1 VVGLVAECG
10 PGGEA
15 QVGVR
20 PFNGAIGAN
29 PDPVIGRSVETG
41 GTMRSPAPN
50 WSSRL
55 RYSAARSP
63 VSMVFVLGSTTEMGG
78 DMAKIGDRGEGR
90 T

>member
-1 VVGLVAECG
+1 VTSPVDGEAGSGSGGQYGPAQCVVGLVVECG

-41 GTMRSPAPN
+41 GTMRNPHRIGVVAYAIQLPARP
-50 WSSRL
+50 
-55 RYSAARSP
+55 
-63 VSMVFVLGSTTEMGG
+63 
-78 DMAKIGDRGEGR
+78 
-90 T
+90 